1 MLLFFPTP
9 RLCQDLLAA
18 PLSFIWISGRFKR
31 ESFPWQMC
39 VGSGIGP
46 VKYTQRDKKKRLFL
60 IMNARVFLS
69 HDFWCCLG
77 QRFNSGRGKKGQ
89 GEAKYVDPPIS
100 NWHLWISQSS
110 ILRLHLLW
118 RLQGFNHFRLWMVTP
133 NPSFGAHFSTG
144 RGNSHLIRALTL
156 CLAIR
161 CWSRSPR
168 TPRRA
173 PNLNKTTLKQ
183 IWVS

>member
-60 IMNARVFLS
+60 IMNARVFLF
-69 HDFWCCLG
+69 HDF
-77 QRFNSGRGKKGQ
+77 
-89 GEAKYVDPPIS
+89 
-100 NWHLWISQSS
+100 
-110 ILRLHLLW
+110 
-118 RLQGFNHFRLWMVTP
+118 
-133 NPSFGAHFSTG
+133 
-144 RGNSHLIRALTL
+144 
-156 CLAIR
+156 
-161 CWSRSPR
+161 
-168 TPRRA
+168 
-173 PNLNKTTLKQ
+173 
-183 IWVS
+183 